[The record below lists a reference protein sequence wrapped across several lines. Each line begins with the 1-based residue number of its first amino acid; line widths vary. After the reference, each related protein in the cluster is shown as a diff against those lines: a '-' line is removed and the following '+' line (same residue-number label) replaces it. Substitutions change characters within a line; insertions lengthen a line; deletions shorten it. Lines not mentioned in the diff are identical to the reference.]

1 MRMERIDRSTC
12 TSLIILLGY
21 YSSSSFLCEGFSHFL
36 RQQYSLT
43 SSSLC
48 FRPTAKAIQRSSNL
62 STIRQMATPSTR
74 KVDDKTFLDDDNHDS
89 KEGDV
94 IDLNSF
100 LDDNFDNN
108 DYDEENTSSFYDV
121 ESPFDYEGSDED
133 FDSDHRDDV
142 YYDSVS
148 EAYESEGNEKDYY
161 ERDTDLILTER
172 EDRLFENIVE
182 VEKCILV
189 GVEDVNKMRRYN
201 YKNADQLDLDIGTLT
216 TTNVQQNAEIKDLY
230 FTLDESLTE
239 MRELI
244 KTAGLSLQGEITQRL
259 NEPNPKTYIGTGK
272 MKEIKDLSEKTDA
285 CTIIF
290 DAELTPRQQKALENF
305 FNSQLLQND
314 FLGNEG
320 EIKVLDRTALI
331 LDIFSQ
337 HAKTR
342 EGKLQV
348 DLALHEYRKPRLTKM
363 WTHLERQSGAGGV
376 GLRGPGE
383 SQLEIDRRLIR
394 DRIIV
399 LQKKIDRIQKRR
411 ELHRKGRRTK
421 GNLPILALV
430 GYTNSGKSTLL
441 NFLTRAGVLSENI
454 LFATLDP
461 TTRKVKLPGYKTHPE
476 VLLTDTVGFIQ
487 SLPTMLIAAFR
498 ATLEEV
504 SEADLLI
511 HVVDITNPQWRKQE
525 QSVIDTLEEIGG
537 GTKRMVRVFN
547 KIDLIESNED
557 RESLKYEAL
566 DMEQMSVAVSA
577 LTGEGMEDFVSVV
590 EDALSGMLIPVELLI
605 PYSKGEDLNKIHEV
619 GVVEVIDYREE
630 GTYVQAKLPEALANR
645 LRPYDVNAASTT
657 YSSSTD
663 DNDSNSSGA
672 GEEEEIDWA
681 ALSKGR
687 HPKKKKLDAEL

>member
-1 MRMERIDRSTC
+1 MN
-12 TSLIILLGY
+12 
-21 YSSSSFLCEGFSHFL
+21 FS
-36 RQQYSLT
+36 
-43 SSSLC
+43 
-48 FRPTAKAIQRSSNL
+48 
-62 STIRQMATPSTR
+62 
-74 KVDDKTFLDDDNHDS
+74 
-89 KEGDV
+89 
-94 IDLNSF
+94 
-100 LDDNFDNN
+100 
-108 DYDEENTSSFYDV
+108 
-121 ESPFDYEGSDED
+121 
-133 FDSDHRDDV
+133 
-142 YYDSVS
+142 
-148 EAYESEGNEKDYY
+148 
-161 ERDTDLILTER
+161 
-172 EDRLFENIVE
+172 
-182 VEKCILV
+182 
-189 GVEDVNKMRRYN
+189 
-201 YKNADQLDLDIGTLT
+201 
-216 TTNVQQNAEIKDLY
+216 
-230 FTLDESLTE
+230 
-239 MRELI
+239 
-244 KTAGLSLQGEITQRL
+244 
-259 NEPNPKTYIGTGK
+259 
-272 MKEIKDLSEKTDA
+272 
-285 CTIIF
+285 
-290 DAELTPRQQKALENF
+290 
-305 FNSQLLQND
+305 
-314 FLGNEG
+314 
-320 EIKVLDRTALI
+320 
-331 LDIFSQ
+331 
-337 HAKTR
+337 
-342 EGKLQV
+342 
-348 DLALHEYRKPRLTKM
+348 
-363 WTHLERQSGAGGV
+363 
-376 GLRGPGE
+376 
-383 SQLEIDRRLIR
+383 
-394 DRIIV
+394 
-399 LQKKIDRIQKRR
+399 
-411 ELHRKGRRTK
+411 
-421 GNLPILALV
+421 
-430 GYTNSGKSTLL
+430 YTNSGKSTLL

-663 DNDSNSSGA
+663 DNYSNSSGA
-672 GEEEEIDWA
+672 GEEEEEIDWA

>member
-1 MRMERIDRSTC
+1 
-12 TSLIILLGY
+12 
-21 YSSSSFLCEGFSHFL
+21 
-36 RQQYSLT
+36 
-43 SSSLC
+43 
-48 FRPTAKAIQRSSNL
+48 
-62 STIRQMATPSTR
+62 MATPSTR
-74 KVDDKTFLDDDNHDS
+74 NLDDKTFLDDDNHDS

-108 DYDEENTSSFYDV
+108 DDDDENTSSFYDV

-148 EAYESEGNEKDYY
+148 EAYESEGNVKDYY

-172 EDRLFENIVE
+172 EDRLFKNIVE

-216 TTNVQQNAEIKDLY
+216 NTNVQQNAEIKDLY

-259 NEPNPKTYIGTGK
+259 NDPNPKTYIGTGK
-272 MKEIKDLSEKTDA
+272 MKEIKEFSEKKDA

-430 GYTNSGKSTLL
+430 G
-441 NFLTRAGVLSENI
+441 
-454 LFATLDP
+454 
-461 TTRKVKLPGYKTHPE
+461 
-476 VLLTDTVGFIQ
+476 
-487 SLPTMLIAAFR
+487 
-498 ATLEEV
+498 
-504 SEADLLI
+504 
-511 HVVDITNPQWRKQE
+511 
-525 QSVIDTLEEIGG
+525 
-537 GTKRMVRVFN
+537 
-547 KIDLIESNED
+547 
-557 RESLKYEAL
+557 
-566 DMEQMSVAVSA
+566 
-577 LTGEGMEDFVSVV
+577 
-590 EDALSGMLIPVELLI
+590 
-605 PYSKGEDLNKIHEV
+605 
-619 GVVEVIDYREE
+619 
-630 GTYVQAKLPEALANR
+630 
-645 LRPYDVNAASTT
+645 
-657 YSSSTD
+657 
-663 DNDSNSSGA
+663 
-672 GEEEEIDWA
+672 
-681 ALSKGR
+681 
-687 HPKKKKLDAEL
+687 